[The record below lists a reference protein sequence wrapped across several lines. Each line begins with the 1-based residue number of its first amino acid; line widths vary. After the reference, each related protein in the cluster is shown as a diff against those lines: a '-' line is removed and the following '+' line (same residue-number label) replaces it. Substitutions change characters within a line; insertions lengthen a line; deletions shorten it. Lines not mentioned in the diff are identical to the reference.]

1 MNAQLLGTFTPNTL
15 AAMAA
20 DISQELAA
28 EYDGALSYTEW
39 DAMKAE
45 LDKIVAA
52 LVAIVGDE
60 YLDMLQEAGADP
72 DVIME
77 GVPA

>member
-1 MNAQLLGTFTPNTL
+1 MNAQLLGTFTPTTL

-20 DISQELAA
+20 DLSQELAS
-28 EYDGALSYTEW
+28 EWDGALSNYEW